1 MVLKGICFLFLKWT
15 GNRVTFSFTRDP
27 FISAVH
33 HHTLWPAGTFA
44 LIFLAAEAVV
54 RASVTILTKNAPLGV
69 GVQVLVGLTWN
80 DSWKLVTRYKLSSC
94 CFVDAG
100 LIGVWLSWLS
110 TLTMYT
116 TYNQTGDF
124 SLCVQ
129 YKLRSWR
136 VAGVMIHLSSR
147 HCRDCFSTKAFNP
160 FSWLWHQTESFTL
173 HKRCHLRPTHC
184 LLPAQFVHPKN
195 IILQPQFVPGILD
208 GWPRVGGYKHP
219 YNYQLVWWEHQGTV
233 VVFWRSCEFANKD
246 PSNCVSRGAS
256 GTWSTPSSS
265 TSSGLWRWFPPW
277 PSRSW
282 PAPARRQRPQPRRP
296 RGPVARHSA
305 QWGNGRIPRRG
316 SLERTG
322 FEAAKTWDFK
332 AKWGWSHQFD
342 HV

>member
-233 VVFWRSCEFANKD
+233 VVFFGEV
-246 PSNCVSRGAS
+246 VSLPTKIPAIVFREGLQALGVPHRLPHLRGCGAGFHPGLPDHGQLRRGAS
-256 GTWSTPSSS
+256 DHSHGGHGGRG
-265 TSSGLWRWFPPW
+265 GL
-277 PSRSW
+277 
-282 PAPARRQRPQPRRP
+282 
-296 RGPVARHSA
+296 
-305 QWGNGRIPRRG
+305 
-316 SLERTG
+316 
-322 FEAAKTWDFK
+322 
-332 AKWGWSHQFD
+332 
-342 HV
+342 